1 MIIALGACIVVT
13 ALLINR
19 KAVAPVAEIP
29 SAEVPAATEPVAL
42 CYEYSKK
49 MPSGYSD
56 REVLKMT
63 FSGQG
68 GKQVTGEYR
77 YLPAE
82 KDSKTGTF
90 TGTAGPMDPKIS
102 ARTADVWWDVMAEGM
117 RATEQLRIVFGDGS
131 AVAMF
136 GEMADGEDGNYVY
149 KDVTK
154 LTPGFQMSQV
164 NCASIK

>member
-1 MIIALGACIVVT
+1 MIIALAVGIVVM

-19 KAVAPVAEIP
+19 KAVAPVVQVP
-29 SAEVPAATEPVAL
+29 STEVPEVTEPVVL

-49 MPSGYSD
+49 MPSGYTD

-68 GKQVTGEYR
+68 GEQVTGEYR

-82 KDSKTGTF
+82 KDSKTGTL
-90 TGTAGPMDPKIS
+90 TGMAGPMDPKIS

-117 RATEQLRIVFGDGS
+117 RATEQLRIVFGEGS
-131 AVAMF
+131 AVALF

-149 KDVTK
+149 KDVTT

-164 NCASIK
+164 DCASIR